1 MSPFKSSL
9 YWRVLISFCVIN
21 LVALLAGGML
31 TQRFIEYSTA
41 VEINWDALA
50 QGADQAYESGGSTAL
65 SEWSLQQRREGIE
78 ATLFEDG
85 QSLSPIRM
93 PSSVRDSLPNWLAEK
108 RDMVL
113 QPWPNL
119 YLAVQ
124 QVQGQDG
131 KTRQMVALSRTHS
144 RLRPQTRQTIFL
156 ATQGVMSLLFI
167 GLVGWWIA
175 RSVARPVDAIRRATR
190 RMADGELSARVG
202 DSGRRSHDEL
212 AQLARDFDAMAER
225 IEALVAHDRSV
236 LQDLSH
242 ELRSPLARLHLIL
255 DLAQRSR
262 EPEEAARYFLQAEQE
277 IARLDDLTGEMLA
290 LSRLEGG
297 IPGENRE
304 RIDVTAMLHE
314 CVRRADVE
322 AKARGITLAMLPA
335 PPTTVSGS
343 PLLLER
349 AFDNLIGNAIKFS
362 PSGTSVELSVERGQ
376 DRVRCSVR
384 DHGPGVPAGELPS
397 LFRPL
402 FRGSNASRAEGHGL
416 GLAIAQRVVRAHG
429 GDIQAANAEGG
440 GLKVDVYLPLAP
452 VTHEAASAATV

>member
-9 YWRVLISFCVIN
+9 YWRLLISFCVVN
-21 LVALLAGGML
+21 LVALLVGGVL

-50 QGADQAYESGGSTAL
+50 QGADRAYENGGSTAL
-65 SEWSLQQRREGIE
+65 TEWSLQQRREGIE
-78 ATLFEDG
+78 ATLYEDG

-124 QVQGQDG
+124 QVQGDDG
-131 KTRQMVALSRTHS
+131 KTRQLVALSRTHS

-156 ATQGVMSLLFI
+156 ASQAVLSLLFI

-175 RSVARPVDAIRRATR
+175 RSVARPVEAITRATR
-190 RMADGELSARVG
+190 KVAAGELSARVG
-202 DSGRRSHDEL
+202 AQGRRAHDEL
-212 AQLARDFDAMAER
+212 AQLAHDFDTMAER

-255 DLAQRSR
+255 DLAHRSR
-262 EPEEAARYFLQAEQE
+262 DPDEAARYFTQAEQE
-277 IARLDDLTGEMLA
+277 IVRLDDLTGEMLA

-304 RIDVTAMLHE
+304 RFDLAAMLDE
-314 CVRRADVE
+314 CARRADVE
-322 AKARGITLAMLPA
+322 AKARGITLAVSPA
-335 PPTTVSGS
+335 PPAIVSGS

-362 PSGTSVELSVERGQ
+362 PDGGRVEVSVESRQGS
-376 DRVRCSVR
+376 VRCSVR
-384 DHGPGVPAGELPS
+384 DHGPGVPEAELSS

-402 FRGSNASRAEGHGL
+402 FRGSNASRAQGHGL
-416 GLAIAQRVVRAHG
+416 GLAIAERVVRAHG
-429 GDIQAANAEGG
+429 GEISAANAEGG
-440 GLKVDVYLPLAP
+440 GLQVDVRLPLA
-452 VTHEAASAATV
+452 S